1 MIIEEAKYFPFA
13 LKLKTPFQNSLTTFT
28 ERKGL
33 ILRLTNELGNVGYGE
48 CSPLPGFS
56 EESLEEAE
64 TSLKGTLEFLKQ
76 TEFENDFSIPS
87 KLSSVKFAVEQ
98 AMLSLAFQR
107 DSMYWIRKLG
117 LVNRTIPVNAV
128 LGFDSLENILSKIQE
143 KIELGFDTF
152 KIKVGREDPYDDFE
166 LLEAIRNTFGYDIKL
181 RLDAN
186 QKWSSDEAIEYL
198 ERFKDYIVEFVEE
211 PCEFT
216 CSTFKT
222 VEESHIPIALD
233 ESIKSQ
239 KEAELYIKD
248 CKAEFLV
255 IKPMI
260 ADGIFSSLKIIEA
273 AQRVNKKI
281 IVSSA
286 FESVVGKSVLVMLA
300 SLTNHNFAHG
310 LDTSAFFEGD
320 LCVDTYGINQAK
332 FSFNPSNYP
341 PKFNLPF

>member
-1 MIIEEAKYFPFA
+1 MIIKVAKYFPFA
-13 LKLKTPFQNSLTTFT
+13 LQLKTPFVNSSNTFT

-33 ILRLTNELGNVGYGE
+33 ILKLTDELGSVGYGE

-64 TSLKGTLEFLKQ
+64 SSLSETLAFLNQ
-76 TEFENDFSIPS
+76 AEFENIFNVPS

-98 AMLSLAFQR
+98 ALLGLAFQQNTK
-107 DSMYWIRKLG
+107 YWTNKLG
-117 LVNRTIPVNAV
+117 LVNRTISVNAV
-128 LGFDSLENILSKIQE
+128 LGFDSVENILSKIQE

-152 KIKVGREDPYDDFE
+152 KIKVGRENPYDDFE
-166 LLEAIRNTFGYDIKL
+166 LLEAIRSSFGYDIKL

-198 ERFKDYIVEFVEE
+198 ERFKDYIIEFVEE

-216 CSTFKT
+216 CSTFRT

-239 KEAELYIKD
+239 QSAELYIKE
-248 CKAEFLV
+248 CNAEFLV
-255 IKPMI
+255 IKPMLTG
-260 ADGIFSSLKIIEA
+260 GIFSTLKIIEA
-273 AQRVNKKI
+273 AHQADKKVI
-281 IVSSA
+281 ISSA
-286 FESVVGKSVLVMLA
+286 FESVVGKSALVMLA
-300 SLTNHNFAHG
+300 SLPNHYYAHG
-310 LDTSAFFEGD
+310 LDTSGFFESD
-320 LCVDTYGINQAK
+320 LCIDFYGIKQAK
-332 FSFNPSNYP
+332 FSFNPFNYP

>member
-1 MIIEEAKYFPFA
+1 MIIKEAKYFPFP
-13 LKLKTPFQNSLTTFT
+13 LKLKTPFVNSSNIFT

-33 ILRLTNELGNVGYGE
+33 ILKLTDELSNVGYGE

-64 TSLKGTLEFLKQ
+64 SSLNTIIEFLKQ
-76 TEFENDFSIPS
+76 TEFESDFNIPS
-87 KLSSVKFAVEQ
+87 ELSSVKFAVEQ

-107 DSMYWIRKLG
+107 NAKFWINKLG
-117 LVNRTIPVNAV
+117 LVNKAISVNAV
-128 LGFDSLENILSKIQE
+128 LGFDSIENILTKIKE

-152 KIKVGREDPYDDFE
+152 KIKVGRENPYDDFE

-198 ERFKDYIVEFVEE
+198 ERFKDYVIEFVEE

-216 CSTFKT
+216 CSTFRT
-222 VEESHIPIALD
+222 VEESHIPVALD

-239 KEAELYIKD
+239 QTAELYIKE

-260 ADGIFSSLKIIEA
+260 TGGIFSALKIIEA
-273 AQRVNKKI
+273 AKPTDKKVI
-281 IVSSA
+281 ISSA
-286 FESVVGKSVLVMLA
+286 FESAVGKSALVMLA
-300 SLTNHNFAHG
+300 SIPNHYYAHG
-310 LDTSAFFEGD
+310 LDTSGYFEND
-320 LCVDTYGINQAK
+320 LCFDSYGINQAK

-341 PKFNLPF
+341 PKFILSF

>member
-33 ILRLTNELGNVGYGE
+33 ILKLTNELGNVGYGE

-56 EESLEEAE
+56 EESLKEAE
-64 TSLKGTLEFLKQ
+64 SSLSKTFAFLYQ

-107 DSMYWIRKLG
+107 DSMFWIRKLG
-117 LVNRTIPVNAV
+117 LVNRTIPVSSV
-128 LGFDSLENILSKIQE
+128 LGFDSMENILSKIQE

-152 KIKVGREDPYDDFE
+152 KIKVGRENPYDDFE

-260 ADGIFSSLKIIEA
+260 AGGIFSSLKIIEA
-273 AQRVNKKI
+273 AQLTNKKI
-281 IVSSA
+281 IISSA

-310 LDTSAFFEGD
+310 LDTSAFFESD
-320 LCVDTYGINQAK
+320 LCIDFYGINQAK
-332 FSFNPSNYP
+332 ISFNPSNYP

>member
-1 MIIEEAKYFPFA
+1 MIIKEAKYFPFA

-33 ILRLTNELGNVGYGE
+33 ILKLTNELGNVGYGE

-56 EESLEEAE
+56 EENLEEAE

-117 LVNRTIPVNAV
+117 LVNRTIPVSTV

-152 KIKVGREDPYDDFE
+152 KIKVGRENPYDDFE

-198 ERFKDYIVEFVEE
+198 ERFKDYIIEFVEE

-216 CSTFKT
+216 CSTFRT

-239 KEAELYIKD
+239 QTAELYIKD

-260 ADGIFSSLKIIEA
+260 AGGIFSSLKIIEA

-281 IVSSA
+281 IISSA

-320 LCVDTYGINQAK
+320 LCVDTHGINQAK